1 MSINLESVDVSRAD
15 TSEAD
20 TSDEDGSVS
29 TGAADGTIT
38 LSGSANASGV
48 NGVCAAPSG
57 SANASNASTCAKGA
71 GGQRGSIP
79 LLYMDHK
86 KSILYVPIFLPS
98 TLPKK
103 GWIQCC
109 LVCGTKTAKVF
120 YYFETIKPNVCYMV
134 FCCRNCKIDVDT
146 NDTIRDHFEYY
157 VYEYI
162 DKHQD
167 YIFKKADELVANT
180 PTHIDM

>member
-1 MSINLESVDVSRAD
+1 MSINIESVDTSEAD

-20 TSDEDGSVS
+20 TSDEDTS
-29 TGAADGTIT
+29 DEDRT
-38 LSGSANASGV
+38 LSGSANAANGV
-48 NGVCAAPSG
+48 NGVSP
-57 SANASNASTCAKGA
+57 SNASTCAKGA
-71 GGQRGSIP
+71 DNAANGVCAAPYQRGSIP
-79 LLYMDHK
+79 LLYMDRK

>member
-1 MSINLESVDVSRAD
+1 MI
-15 TSEAD
+15 
-20 TSDEDGSVS
+20 
-29 TGAADGTIT
+29 
-38 LSGSANASGV
+38 
-48 NGVCAAPSG
+48 
-57 SANASNASTCAKGA
+57 
-71 GGQRGSIP
+71 
-79 LLYMDHK
+79 
-86 KSILYVPIFLPS
+86 
-98 TLPKK
+98 
-103 GWIQCC
+103 
-109 LVCGTKTAKVF
+109 
-120 YYFETIKPNVCYMV
+120 